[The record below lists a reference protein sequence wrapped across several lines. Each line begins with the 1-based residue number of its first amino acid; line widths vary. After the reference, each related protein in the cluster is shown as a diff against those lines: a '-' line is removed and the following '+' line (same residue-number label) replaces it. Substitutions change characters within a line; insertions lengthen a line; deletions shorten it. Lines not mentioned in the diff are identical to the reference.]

1 MSGNAQG
8 SFNEGT
14 GDMNQSLEKEVTSG
28 GETVCVE
35 SEYEVMSQ
43 GTNECA
49 FYETNE

>member
-35 SEYEVMSQ
+35 SEYEVMRLVCFIPFS
-43 GTNECA
+43 
-49 FYETNE
+49 FF